1 MKLRS
6 TLTLLGLAAALAV
19 ASVAA
24 DESTKVP
31 GYTIHHNA
39 LGTSLLAPEVARSYG
54 IQRSTNR
61 GLLNVSVIK
70 DVPGT
75 TGKAVTAGVRAT
87 SKDIRGTIREIAMRE
102 VREGEAVYY
111 LGEFPVEHAETLSF
125 TVDVRPQGE
134 AASYTATLSQEFYT
148 R

>member
-1 MKLRS
+1 MSMRS
-6 TLTLLGLAAALAV
+6 TLALLGVVAALAAA
-19 ASVAA
+19 AA
-24 DESTKVP
+24 TAEESTKVP

-39 LGTSLLAPEVARSYG
+39 LTTGLLAPEVARSYG

-75 TGKAVTAGVRAT
+75 TGEAVTAGVRAT
-87 SKDIRGTIREIAMRE
+87 SKDIRGTIREIPMRE
-102 VREGEAVYY
+102 VREGGAVYY
-111 LGEFPVEHAETLSF
+111 LGEFPVEHGETLSF
-125 TVDVRPQGE
+125 TVDVRPQGA
-134 AASYTATLSQEFYT
+134 AASYAATLSQEFYT